1 MAKELF
7 KTFTS
12 LKQMTKI
19 EPVVDVNDL
28 SRISAGTVIEGN
40 MSCNGDVRVDGVI
53 SGTLYSSG
61 KIVVGESAQISGT
74 VLCNTVDFWGKMD
87 GDIYVKDVMSLKN
100 TAEVTGNIHVQKF
113 QVEMGA
119 RINGSFKMITEEE
132 FDKVLAST
140 TAVKAK

>member
-1 MAKELF
+1 
-7 KTFTS
+7 
-12 LKQMTKI
+12 MTKI

-61 KIVVGESAQISGT
+61 KIVVGESAHISGT
-74 VLCNTVDFWGKMD
+74 VLCNMVDFWGKMD

-100 TAEVTGNIHVQKF
+100 TAEVTGNIQSRNSRWKWV
-113 QVEMGA
+113 
-119 RINGSFKMITEEE
+119 R
-132 FDKVLAST
+132 AST
-140 TAVKAK
+140 DPSR